1 MLNHEG
7 GLLSKVEDAIVA
19 PTFRFFDRSLIE
31 AVTQS

>member
-7 GLLSKVEDAIVA
+7 GLLRNVEDAIVA
-19 PTFRFFDRSLIE
+19 PTFRFFDRSLVE

>member
-7 GLLSKVEDAIVA
+7 GLLRNVEDAIAA